1 MIKDRERKPWHSLPV
16 FETATENN
24 WRKTILALHCAK
36 GWFFSVKR
44 KDKRWEFVHAYRVA
58 QILIFHGIKDD
69 KILAV
74 GALHD
79 VLENIS
85 FLMEE
90 KIECAF
96 GKEVSLA
103 VWILS
108 RREGEDE
115 KFYFSRIGE
124 DLVTILVKLADR
136 LHNLR
141 NMTKNLGRG
150 EFFTSERLVNQIE
163 ETWEYIVPLAIRAAE
178 IGCEYRQIIIDIHE
192 EIVRSLADAEWAVSN
207 FKRV

>member
-1 MIKDRERKPWHSLPV
+1 MIISREKRPWHSLPV
-16 FETATENN
+16 FKTATRNN
-24 WRKTILALHCAK
+24 WRKTILALYCAK

-44 KDKRWEFVHAYRVA
+44 KDKRWEFVHAYRVV
-58 QILIFHGIKDD
+58 QILIFHGIRDD
-69 KILAV
+69 EILAA

-96 GKEVSLA
+96 GREVSLA

-108 RREGEDE
+108 RQKGEDE

-124 DLVTILVKLADR
+124 DLDTILVKLADR

-141 NMTKNLGRG
+141 NMTKNLGKG
-150 EFFTSERLVNQIE
+150 EFFTPERLIDQIE
-163 ETWEYIVPLAIRAAE
+163 ETWEYIVPLAIKASV
-178 IGCEYRQIIIDIHE
+178 IGCEYRKSIIDIHE
-192 EIVRSLADAEWAVSN
+192 EILRSLADAEWAISN